1 LAGRDRLRHTDRAV
15 PDGRVSLQLVT
26 GHEHYLLVVDR
37 VIRQAEVAVWIA
49 TANVKALHLEAPIGT
64 RARAR
69 GRYVSIVELFVELAR
84 RGVDVRLLHG
94 SAPSRPFLA
103 ELRRHDA
110 LGQRRFQMRNC
121 PRVHLK
127 MIAVDGAQ
135 LYLGSANLTGAGLGA
150 KGDGR
155 RNFEAGVL
163 TDDDLLLDRM
173 QALFQAIW
181 TGGHCGACN
190 VRQHCDRPLDG

>member
-1 LAGRDRLRHTDRAV
+1 VSDR
-15 PDGRVSLQLVT
+15 RVSLQLVT
-26 GHEHYLLVVDR
+26 GRDHYDLVVDR
-37 VIRQAEVAVWIA
+37 VVRHATVAVWIA

-69 GRYVSIVELFVELAR
+69 GRYVSIVELFVELAQ

-94 SAPSRPFLA
+94 ATPSRPFLA

-110 LGQRRFQMRNC
+110 RGQRRFQMRRC

-163 TDDDLLLDRM
+163 TDDDLQLDRM

-181 TGGHCGACN
+181 TGRHCGGCK
-190 VRQHCDRPLDG
+190 VRRHCDQPLDG